1 MRRQKSAINN
11 SYLKLIFAIIL
22 LIASLELIFFGFFS
36 DLAVNY
42 HQRTLAS
49 FTHISHYL
57 RERSLLDHEFVTL
70 NDTNQQLSR
79 QIAELKFLDLKNQIL
94 ESENQNLKQ
103 LLKISQSVSQ
113 PVIARILNHTHNV
126 NDQSLYAAKP
136 SADVFPGMLAVNES
150 GIAIARVASVTQNSI
165 RLLLLN
171 DKRSAVPV
179 IVSGK
184 QINAVAVGNGSN
196 IDLLHIPIDS
206 GIRPGDTVQVVS
218 NQPDRSFYYTIGI
231 VESVQNSPDKTFLL
245 AKLSQ
250 HHVTQGLQW
259 IMLI

>member
-11 SYLKLIFAIIL
+11 SYLKLIFFIIL
-22 LIASLELIFFGFFS
+22 FVVVVELVFFGFFS
-36 DLAVNY
+36 DLATGY

-49 FTHISHYL
+49 FTQISHYF
-57 RERSLLDHEFVTL
+57 RERASLDREFATL
-70 NDTNQQLSR
+70 QDANQKLSR
-79 QIAELKFLDLKNQIL
+79 QIGELKFLDLKNQKL
-94 ESENQNLKQ
+94 ESENQHLKR
-103 LLKISQSVSQ
+103 LLSISKSVKQPIITRVLVGYKKI
-113 PVIARILNHTHNV
+113 

-136 SADVFPGMLAVNES
+136 RAEVYPGMLAVNES
-150 GIAIARVASVTQNSI
+150 GIVIARVVSVTKNAI

-171 DKRSAVPV
+171 DKRSAVPI
-179 IVSGK
+179 IVSEK

-206 GIRPGDTVQVVS
+206 GIRPGDTVQAVS
-218 NQPDRSFYYTIGI
+218 DQSDPAFHYAIGT

-250 HHVTQGLQW
+250 PNITQGLQW